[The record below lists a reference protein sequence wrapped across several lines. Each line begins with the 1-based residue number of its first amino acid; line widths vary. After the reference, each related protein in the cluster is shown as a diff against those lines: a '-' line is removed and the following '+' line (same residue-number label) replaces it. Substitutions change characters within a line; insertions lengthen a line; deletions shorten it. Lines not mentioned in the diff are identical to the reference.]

1 MTFLKNPENDGSQ
14 VIVVGGHARGD
25 LARLAVSE
33 VNSTAKPAKRNEL
46 RFMADRTHAVFHEI
60 KSHSVRFQ
68 RHRVRRR
75 ELQGSSRDF
84 VGVKY
89 AARERKL
96 RR

>member
-25 LARLAVSE
+25 LARLAVS
-33 VNSTAKPAKRNEL
+33 TAKPVKRNKL